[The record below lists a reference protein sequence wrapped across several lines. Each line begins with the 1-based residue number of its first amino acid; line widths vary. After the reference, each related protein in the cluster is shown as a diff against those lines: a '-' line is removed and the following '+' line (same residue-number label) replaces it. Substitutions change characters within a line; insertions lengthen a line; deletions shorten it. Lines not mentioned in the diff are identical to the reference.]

1 MGWGGGREWE
11 GMERLTEKTGGKKK
25 KAKEEGGNEKK
36 EGWSGE
42 GRKGDTDELLFSEHV
57 K

>member
-1 MGWGGGREWE
+1 
-11 GMERLTEKTGGKKK
+11 MERLTEKTGGKKK